1 MFEVFKKEIKELLRD
16 KKTLLFIIALPL
28 LIFPLIF
35 GVLGY
40 FMVQAQVEADQEVH
54 KYAIIARQDI
64 KEFSD
69 KVFYHK
75 NFNLVEAEYTVRDE
89 LIQAVKDEDIDVGIY
104 TTGAVAGSSG
114 HDAPIEIEILF
125 NNASRINY
133 ISEKLTEIF
142 SEYKHVEQ
150 LKKLSIYGI
159 ANGKDKELILDPVKL
174 IETDTANARESIGE
188 KLGMLLPYLL
198 IPLVLTGATYPAI
211 DLGAGEKER
220 GTLETLLLTP
230 ITRTQI
236 VIGKFL
242 TIFSASIATSLFTVA
257 SLGLWIVIAKSI
269 FSAET
274 IIDVIAIIGAYDL
287 FLILLLLLPL
297 ACIFSSVVLAIS
309 IYSRTFKEAQNY
321 LGPLSIIVFV
331 PLAISM
337 MPNME
342 LTLKTS
348 LIPIVNIS
356 LAIQELLKGTVDYNF
371 VYTILL
377 STVFIGVTTLLFC
390 VHWFK
395 KESVLFR

>member
-1 MFEVFKKEIKELLRD
+1 MFEVFKKELKELLRD
-16 KKTLLFIIALPL
+16 KKTLMFIIALPL

-40 FMVQAQVEADQEVH
+40 FMVQAQIEADQEVH
-54 KYAIIARQDI
+54 NYAIVAKQDI

-69 KVFYHK
+69 KVFFHK
-75 NFNLVEAEYTVRDE
+75 NFSLVESKYTERDE

-104 TTGAVAGSSG
+104 AIGTVTGKSDNEA
-114 HDAPIEIEILF
+114 IEIEILF

-142 SEYKHVEQ
+142 SEYKHFKQ

-159 ANGKDKELILDPVKL
+159 TDDKVKETVLEPVKL

-198 IPLVLTGATYPAI
+198 IPLVLTGASYPAI

-242 TIFSASIATSLFTVA
+242 TIFSASIATSLFTVF
-257 SLGLWIVIAKSI
+257 SLGIWILIAKSI
-269 FSAET
+269 FSAD
-274 IIDVIAIIGAYDL
+274 IITDAIVIIGAYDL

-309 IYSRTFKEAQNY
+309 IYSRSFKEAQNY
-321 LGPLSIIVFV
+321 MGPLSIIIFV

-342 LTLKTS
+342 LTFRTS

-356 LAIQELLKGTVDYNF
+356 LAIQELLKGTVDYSF
-371 VYTILL
+371 VYTIIL
-377 STVFIGVTTLLFC
+377 STVCIAVITLLFC
-390 VHWFK
+390 ISWFK
-395 KESVLFR
+395 KEKVLFR

>member
-1 MFEVFKKEIKELLRD
+1 MFEVYKKELKELLRD
-16 KKTLLFIIALPL
+16 KKTLMFIIALPL

-40 FMVQAQVEADQEVH
+40 FMVQAQIEADQEVH
-54 KYAIIARQDI
+54 KYSIVAKQDI
-64 KEFSD
+64 KDFSD

-75 NFNLVEAEYTVRDE
+75 NFIFVDSKYSERYE
-89 LIQAVKDEDIDVGIY
+89 LIQAVKDESIDIGIY
-104 TTGAVAGSSG
+104 VMKPIIGDGG
-114 HDAPIEIEILF
+114 NDAIEIEIIF
-125 NNASRINY
+125 NKASRINY

-142 SEYKHVEQ
+142 SEYKHVKQ
-150 LKKLSIYGI
+150 LKMLSLYGI
-159 ANGKDKELILDPVKL
+159 SDEAVKEIVLEPVKL
-174 IETDTANARESIGE
+174 KETDTANARESIGE

-198 IPLVLTGATYPAI
+198 IPLVLTGASYPAI

-236 VIGKFL
+236 VAGKFL
-242 TIFSASIATSLFTVA
+242 TIFSASIATSLFTVL
-257 SLGLWIVIAKSI
+257 SLGIWIFIAKSI
-269 FSAET
+269 FSAEAIT
-274 IIDVIAIIGAYDL
+274 DVIVIIGAYDL

-309 IYSRTFKEAQNY
+309 IYSRSFKEAQNY
-321 LGPLSIIVFV
+321 MGPLSIVIFV

-342 LTLKTS
+342 LTFKTS

-371 VYTILL
+371 VYTIIV
-377 STVFIGVTTLLFC
+377 STVFIAAVSLVFC
-390 VHWFK
+390 INWFK
-395 KESVLFR
+395 KEKVLFR